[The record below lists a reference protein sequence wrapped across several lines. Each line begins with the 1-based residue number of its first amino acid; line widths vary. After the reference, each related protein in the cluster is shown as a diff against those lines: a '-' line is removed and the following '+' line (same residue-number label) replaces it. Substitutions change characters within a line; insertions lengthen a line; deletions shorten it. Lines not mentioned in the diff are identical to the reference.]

1 MTTFDTRPEAPDVPT
16 EVERAARL
24 RAAVLARRLRG
35 RATAPVRTF
44 GRADR
49 DVPLPLS
56 AGQQRLWFLDRLD
69 PDSAEYA
76 VPLLLRL
83 DGALDVDALQRALDA
98 LVARHE
104 ILRTTYIAEDNK
116 PRQVIGAPAPVD
128 LPVVDGDVDA
138 VLAEY
143 VGRPF
148 DLATGPVFRAM
159 LVREAPE
166 RHVLAL
172 NVHHI
177 ACDGWSLPILLDD
190 LRKLYTGAE
199 LPPIAL
205 SYADF
210 AVWEQ
215 SRVDVHEADL
225 AYWKDR
231 LAGLETLELPAD
243 RPRPAT
249 RDHHGASVR
258 FTIPAL
264 AAEAVLAQGKAT
276 GATPFMT
283 LLTAAYVVLGRHTGR
298 EDIAV
303 GTPVAGRS
311 RAELE
316 HMVGFFVNT
325 VVARGDLS
333 GDPDFTT
340 LADRVKVA
348 RLADQSHE
356 DLPFERLVQELAPER
371 DLAHTPVVQV
381 MFAVYDSSE
390 GKGSLGDLAV
400 SPVDQESS
408 TAKFDLMISFVRQA
422 DGSVA
427 GVLEYATALFDQV
440 RMDRMGEHF
449 VRLFTELAAR
459 PAARLSEVDILG
471 ADERTLLLDTWNAT
485 AEPYLRGTLHGR
497 IAEQAASD
505 PDAIAVRCGAVE
517 LTYAELETR
526 ATRLAQRLRAR
537 GVGVETPVGV
547 LCERGPLLLPVLLAV
562 LKTGG
567 HYIPL
572 DPAYPQDRKEYM
584 LRQAG
589 ARVLLTT
596 RRYAGENLGDIVVY
610 ADEPV
615 ADDPA
620 PWQDPVVD
628 PENLA
633 YVIYT
638 SGSTGRPKGVMISH
652 RGVLH
657 YLDWCRQAYRADE
670 GDGAPVHSSLA
681 FDLTVTGL
689 FLPLLCGT
697 TVTLVPE
704 DEHPVAGLAD
714 VLSSGRKFSFVKLTP
729 AHLEPLR
736 RCLEPAAAAAAAHL
750 VVGGEQLTAEAL
762 EFWRENA
769 PDVVVANEYGHTET
783 SVANVIN
790 RLPAAECVTT
800 PISVGRP
807 IWNTEVYLLDEH
819 LRPVPVGV
827 TGELYAGGAGVARGF
842 AGSPG
847 LTAAKYVPNP
857 FGPGRLYRSGDLA
870 RYLPDGR
877 LEFVGRTDHQVK
889 VRGYRIELG
898 EIEAA
903 LVGGPGVT
911 EAVAVVRDGAL
922 AGYVA
927 PSTVD
932 ADALRAHLSGRL
944 PEYMVPST
952 LTTLDTLPLTSSG
965 KIDRV
970 ALPAPDATPVST
982 SGVLPRD
989 ELEMAIAK
997 LWEDLLGRRVGVT
1010 DGFFDVGGHSLL
1022 AVVLVDRI
1030 AAELGATVGL
1040 AEVFRAPTVRALA
1053 DHIRAGESG
1062 GGLVVPLSPGRAG
1075 VAPLFLLPPTAGS
1088 PFPYLQLVAE
1098 LDPAL
1103 PVFGLQAPGF
1113 APGEDPVH
1121 TIEELAARFVA
1132 DLLPA
1137 AGDRPIRLAGWSQG
1151 GSVAFEMAAQLE
1163 KAGRAVE
1170 HLCVIDATV
1179 LGVDDYGNPLP
1190 DIDTSDPLAW
1200 FGEAI
1205 LKLEPGAD
1213 TLDEMLAEARDRGMV
1228 SEVAGNAVVEQ
1239 MARVYLAGKDAVEA
1253 YRCRA
1258 VVDTGIHLITSTGTH
1273 PVKGRPEVRPESWR
1287 ARTRGEL
1294 TVTPVPGH
1302 HWDMVEP
1309 PHVAEL
1315 ARAVLAGLAVTADE

>member
-1 MTTFDTRPEAPDVPT
+1 MTTFDIRPAAEPADA
-16 EVERAARL
+16 ERAARL
-24 RAAVLARRLRG
+24 RAAVLAKRLRG
-35 RATAPVRTF
+35 RAATPARAF
-44 GRADR
+44 GRAGR
-49 DVPLPLS
+49 GAPLPLS

-83 DGALDVDALQRALDA
+83 EGTLDVEALRRSLDA

-104 ILRTTYIAEDNK
+104 ILRTTYTAEHNR

-128 LPVVDGDVDA
+128 LPVVEGDLGT

-148 DLATGPVFRAM
+148 DLAAGPVFRAL

-177 ACDGWSLPILLDD
+177 ACDGWSLPILMDD

-199 LPPIAL
+199 LPPVEL

-215 SRVDVHEADL
+215 SRVDAHTADL
-225 AYWKDR
+225 AYWKER

-243 RPRPAT
+243 RPRPAQ

-258 FTIPAL
+258 FTIPA
-264 AAEAVLAQGKAT
+264 AAASAVIDQGKAA

-283 LLTAAYVVLGRHTGR
+283 LLAAAYVVLGRHTGR
-298 EDIAV
+298 TDIAV
-303 GTPVAGRS
+303 GTPVAGRG

-333 GDPDFTT
+333 GDPDFAT
-340 LADRVKVA
+340 LADRVRVA
-348 RLADQSHE
+348 RLADQAHE
-356 DLPFERLVQELAPER
+356 DLPFEALVKELAPER
-371 DLAHTPVVQV
+371 NLAHTPVVQV
-381 MFAVYDSSE
+381 MFAVYDSSS
-390 GKGSLGDLAV
+390 GSPDLGDLRV
-400 SPVDQESS
+400 SPVDLPST

-422 DGSVA
+422 DGSVE
-427 GVLEYATALFDQV
+427 GVLEYATALFDEV
-440 RMDRMGEHF
+440 RMARMGEHF

-459 PAARLSEVDILG
+459 PGVRLSEVDVLG
-471 ADERTLLLDTWNAT
+471 ADERELLLETWNAT

-497 IAEQAASD
+497 IAAQAMST
-505 PDAIAVRCGAVE
+505 PDAIAVRCGQTE
-517 LTYAELETR
+517 LTYAELEDR
-526 ATRLAQRLRAR
+526 ATRLAQRLRAH

-547 LCERGPLLLPVLLAV
+547 LCERGPLLLPVLLAI

-589 ARVLLTT
+589 ARVLVTT
-596 RRYAGENLGDIVVY
+596 RRFAGEALGDVVVF

-615 ADDPA
+615 ADDPV
-620 PWQDPVVD
+620 PWHDPVVD

-670 GDGAPVHSSLA
+670 GEGAPVHSSLA

-736 RCLEPAAAAAAAHL
+736 RCLAPEAASAAAHL

-790 RLPAAECVTT
+790 LLPAAECVTT

-842 AGSPG
+842 AGNPG

-922 AGYVA
+922 AGYVS

-932 ADALRAHLSGRL
+932 VDALRAHLSERL
-944 PEYMVPST
+944 PEYMVPTT
-952 LTTLDTLPLTSSG
+952 LTTLDTLPLTSNG

-970 ALPAPDATPVST
+970 ALPAPDAAPVST

-989 ELEMAIAK
+989 ELEMALAK

-1030 AAELGATVGL
+1030 QAELGATVGL
-1040 AEVFRAPTVRALA
+1040 AEVFRAPTIRALA
-1053 DHIRAGESG
+1053 DLVRAGDHG

-1121 TIEELAARFVA
+1121 TIEELAAAFVA
-1132 DLLPA
+1132 DLLLVV
-1137 AGDRPIRLAGWSQG
+1137 GDRPIRLAGWSQG

-1163 KAGRAVE
+1163 NAGRAVE
-1170 HLCVIDATV
+1170 HLCIIDATV

-1190 DIDTSDPLAW
+1190 EVDTSDPLAW
-1200 FGEAI
+1200 FGEAV
-1205 LKLEPGAD
+1205 LKLAPGAVD

-1239 MARVYLAGKDAVEA
+1239 MARVYLAGKDAVDA